1 MKLGKLISH
10 LENVSNR
17 ELPIKFKVLNPD
29 FVNVSNLPSRW
40 PTIASLDGGYPY
52 EFMSYRGFYDRLGLD
67 VSTDVPTTVGRFMEL
82 CKAQANKSYYGY
94 KGGEF
99 VMTEDTRI
107 HIAPYGTTTDFIIVG
122 VLEADFEVLLF
133 VAEVDEY

>member
-10 LENVSNR
+10 LENMPNR
-17 ELPIKFKVLNPD
+17 ELPIRFKVLNPN

-40 PTIASLDGGYPY
+40 PSIASLDDAYPH
-52 EFMSYRGFYDRLGLD
+52 EFMSYRGFYERLGLD
-67 VSTDVPTTVGRFMEL
+67 VSKDVPTTVGRFMEL
-82 CKAQANKSYYGY
+82 CKAQVNKSYHGY

-107 HIAPYGTTTDFIIVG
+107 HIAPFGTTSDFIIVG
-122 VLEADFEVLLF
+122 VLEVDMEVLLF
-133 VAEVDEY
+133 VAEVDQY